1 MPDDSQAHISGG
13 HLVAKALK
21 AEGVERIYTLC
32 GGHIIDIYDGCVDE
46 GIDVVDVRHEQVAA
60 HAADGYA
67 RVTII
72 STSASYTAWRSGA
85 GRTTGRAGVSRSA
98 ARVSPRRR
106 VVPPAATARLPIPAG
121 Q

>member
-1 MPDDSQAHISGG
+1 MPDDSSDNNTLISGG

-21 AEGVERIYTLC
+21 AEGVEVIYTLC

-67 RVTII
+67 RITGKPGCAVVTA
-72 STSASYTAWRSGA
+72 STPAPRTPSRASRTPSAR
-85 GRTTGRAGVSRSA
+85 
-98 ARVSPRRR
+98 SPRCC
-106 VVPPAATARLPIPAG
+106 
-121 Q
+121 